1 MDEKTFHD
9 VARPIDA
16 DRPERIRIAD
26 MGGNAKVFAHV
37 FLDGQDA

>member
-16 DRPERIRIAD
+16 YRPERIRIAD
-26 MGGNAKVFAHV
+26 MAGNAKVFAHL
-37 FLDGQDA
+37 FLQS